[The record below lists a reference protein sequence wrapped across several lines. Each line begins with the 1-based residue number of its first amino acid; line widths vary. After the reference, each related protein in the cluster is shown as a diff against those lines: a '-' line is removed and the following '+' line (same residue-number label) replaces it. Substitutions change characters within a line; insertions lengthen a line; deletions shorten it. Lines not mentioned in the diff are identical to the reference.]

1 MVRRTDEYQSSLE
14 DLANAHRAAEDG
26 RLNALQEL
34 ESRKYELADLKVK
47 KKNNSFYFYIKVNN
61 AIFMSIYFKYF

>member
-1 MVRRTDEYQSSLE
+1 MVRKTDEYQSSLE

-34 ESRKYELADLKVK
+34 ESSKYELSDLKASLHIAEPK
-47 KKNNSFYFYIKVNN
+47 ILQ
-61 AIFMSIYFKYF
+61 AILN

>member
-34 ESRKYELADLKVK
+34 ESRKYELADLKVEK
-47 KKNNSFYFYIKVNN
+47 KKSFVLF
-61 AIFMSIYFKYF
+61 